1 MGTGL
6 IFAAIVAAWLAY
18 LVPLFL
24 RRNQVD
30 LDADDPAD
38 HFSSSVRIVTSGTAP
53 LVDQDGE
60 EISDVEVSTP
70 MTRRSAIRRIRGL
83 ERQAASRRRRVL
95 VVLMV
100 GLTLCLAAAALEL
113 LPWWSL
119 AVPGGLLLV
128 FLAVARITVRRMVRR
143 HDQLVARI
151 RVGSEEETV
160 LITVGAVPEGAD
172 APGAHEPSRPLR
184 GLWDPIPVTTPTYV
198 SKPLAPRTVRTI
210 DLSAP
215 DVTSSGRRTQPVL
228 AETGPVPAA
237 PAPEVAPHAEPAVEV
252 EDRRRAVGE

>member
-160 LITVGAVPEGAD
+160 LITVGAGVVAGAEGQ
-172 APGAHEPSRPLR
+172 GTGEPSRPLR

-228 AETGPVPAA
+228 AETGPVTAA
-237 PAPEVAPHAEPAVEV
+237 PTPEVVPEPVVEV